1 LFRVAKSKQILGK
14 EYKSVSPSG
23 QVYKLILRIKKTGE
37 YGVFGGYQLGTQ
49 GSGIVVEVL
58 KFSIQMICI
67 LLVELGW
74 YHLGI

>member
-1 LFRVAKSKQILGK
+1 MLGK

-49 GSGIVVEVL
+49 GSGIVVE
-58 KFSIQMICI
+58 I
-67 LLVELGW
+67 LNPDDLYPTGGIRLVSPGDLEILDPQP
-74 YHLGI
+74 YND